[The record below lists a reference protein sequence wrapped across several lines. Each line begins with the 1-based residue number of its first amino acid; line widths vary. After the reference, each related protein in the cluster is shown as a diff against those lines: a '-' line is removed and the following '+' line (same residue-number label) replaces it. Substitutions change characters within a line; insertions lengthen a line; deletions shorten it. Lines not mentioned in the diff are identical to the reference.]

1 MRPGCKHGFLAVRP
15 LFHFLAI
22 RYNDQL
28 DMPVLT
34 ANNLGQSFGAI
45 DIFDN
50 ISVSIP
56 NDGKIGLVGPNGIGK
71 TSLLL
76 ILSGIYK
83 PSAGVVHWARGS
95 RLGYLPQESAQAFV
109 EPEHTVYQ
117 EMLTVF
123 AELRREE
130 ARLRQMEAE
139 MAGGDTSEEL
149 LARYGAALE
158 QFELAGGYDYEVR
171 IRQVLQGLGFDQD
184 DWSLKLAHLSGGQKT
199 RILLARLLL
208 ERPDLL
214 ILDEPTNH
222 LDVAAMEWLE
232 SALKIWDGAV
242 LLVSHDRYFLDR
254 VVNTVWEMSQ
264 TRMETYRGNYS
275 AYIQQ
280 RQERWEQRRQG
291 FLSQKERL
299 EKELDYIKRN
309 IAGQRTQMAKGK
321 LSRISRELDAIQRG
335 GLEAVQG
342 KNWAEISDEV
352 GASRHSMS
360 VAEAHEAIKQLQQPD
375 QRPLTFNVHLKSG
388 QRSGK
393 IVLRSHDLV
402 VGYPGKPLFRAEDI
416 ELHRLECAALI
427 GPNGTGKTTFL
438 KTILGEL
445 EPLAGRVQLGA
456 SLNLGYFAQ
465 AHEQLNPENSVID
478 ELMRHHSMFASE
490 ARNYLARYLFRDD
503 DVYKPV
509 AALSGG
515 ERGRLALA
523 VLALE
528 GANFLLLD
536 EPTNHLDIPAQ
547 EMLQAVLEQF
557 EGTILLV
564 SHDRYLVD
572 RLASQIWYLD
582 DERLQV
588 FNGPYQEYLAERDRQ
603 AELERQT
610 ADAHRQIAADH
621 QRQARTVRKN
631 GKKEAER
638 LAEIEREIH
647 ALEGQLGDLSHEL
660 QVASE
665 QQAVDKI
672 QNLGI
677 EYATLE
683 SRIEALMNEW
693 EKLAREQTLA

>member
-1 MRPGCKHGFLAVRP
+1 
-15 LFHFLAI
+15 
-22 RYNDQL
+22 
-28 DMPVLT
+28 MPVLT
-34 ANNLGQSFGAI
+34 ANNLGQSFGAT
-45 DIFDN
+45 DIFDS

-76 ILSGIYK
+76 ILAGLTK

-109 EPEHTVYQ
+109 ELEHTVYQ

-123 AELRREE
+123 DGLRREE
-130 ARLRQMEAE
+130 ARLRRMEDD
-139 MAGGDTSEEL
+139 MASGDTSDEL
-149 LARYGAALE
+149 LARYGTALE

-171 IRQVLQGLGFDQD
+171 IRQVLQGLGFGQE
-184 DWSLKLAHLSGGQKT
+184 DWSMKLGHLSGGQKT
-199 RILLARLLL
+199 RVLLARLLL
-208 ERPDLL
+208 EKPDLL

-232 SALKIWDGAV
+232 SVLKIWDGAV

-254 VVNTVWEMSQ
+254 VVNTIWEMSW
-264 TRMETYRGNYS
+264 TRIETYRGNYS

-280 RQERWEQRRQG
+280 RQERWELRRLA
-291 FLSQKERL
+291 FEAQKERL

-352 GASRHSMS
+352 GASRHTMS
-360 VAEAHEAIKQLQQPD
+360 VAEAHEAIKRLQPPD
-375 QRPLTFNVHLKSG
+375 NRPLTFNIHLKSG

-402 VGYPGKPLFRAEDI
+402 VGYPGKPLFKAEDI

-438 KTILGEL
+438 KTILGDL
-445 EPLAGRVQLGA
+445 EPLAGRVRLGA
-456 SLNLGYFAQ
+456 SLNIGYFAQ
-465 AHEQLNPENSVID
+465 AHEQLNPENTVID
-478 ELMRHHSMFASE
+478 ELIRHHEMFVSD
-490 ARNYLARYLFRDD
+490 ARNYLARYLFRHD

-509 AALSGG
+509 ATLSGG

-588 FNGPYQEYLAERDRQ
+588 FPGPYQEYLVERDRQ
-603 AELERQT
+603 VESVRQAAENGRQT
-610 ADAHRQIAADH
+610 LADQ
-621 QRQARTVRKN
+621 QRQARAGRSN

-638 LAEIEREIH
+638 LAQMESEIH
-647 ALEGQLGDLSHEL
+647 ALEERLEQLSQQL
-660 QVASE
+660 QAAGE

-672 QNLGI
+672 QSLGI

-683 SRIEALMNEW
+683 SQIETLMNEW